1 MCVCV
6 CVCVCD
12 MCERKKGENVWDGG
26 MVWSRVCYVGDSIQ
40 VDLETNTGCAATHKD
55 SPSYNMLF
63 PRLTCRHVQY
73 SCCSQS

>member
-1 MCVCV
+1 MCVRVCECV
-6 CVCVCD
+6 GRECV
-12 MCERKKGENVWDGG
+12 GWWDGVHMCG
-26 MVWSRVCYVGDSIQ
+26 ADAGDSIQ
-40 VDLETNTGCAATHKD
+40 VDFETNTGCAATHKD